1 MINRYKPTY
10 GIQLEMASAAVTR
23 TRVSE
28 AVFGDDPNPEDH
40 ALFIQTIQGQTIRT
54 LIQAIEMIL
63 PEENIRFTPEGM
75 SMLAMDATQ
84 TLIVN
89 LQLYANRFEVYHC
102 ARPITVGVSIINLL
116 KIVNTVGNLHTLTIY
131 MNYDDDHLYIRI
143 DNPDKKIR
151 DLFRVN
157 LLDLDRYNLD
167 IPDET
172 FPSIIMMPSVD
183 FQKFVR
189 DMNHIGDH
197 VTITAI
203 GDMLSMKVEG
213 DFAQQEKIFGGNGNE
228 GYLEFLKHNDQE
240 IIQGEFNLRC
250 LVMFSRCTNLCSN
263 IEICLK
269 NDYPIV
275 IRYQVSNLGEIK
287 LALAPKTTETGIE

>member
-1 MINRYKPTY
+1 MINRYKPKY
-10 GIQLEMASAAVTR
+10 GIQLEMASTAVTR

-63 PEENIRFTPEGM
+63 PEENIRFTPDGM

-131 MNYDDDHLYIRI
+131 MNHDDDHLYIRI

-269 NDYPIV
+269 NDYPLV

-287 LALAPKTTETGIE
+287 LALAPKTTEAGIE

>member
-1 MINRYKPTY
+1 
-10 GIQLEMASAAVTR
+10 MAAAVTR
-23 TRVSE
+23 TRTTTDAMFS
-28 AVFGDDPNPEDH
+28 DDHKPEDY
-40 ALFIQTIQGQTIRT
+40 ALYLQTIQGQTIRT
-54 LIQAIEMIL
+54 LIEAIEMIL
-63 PEENIRFTPEGM
+63 PEENIRFTPEGI

-84 TLIVN
+84 ILIVN
-89 LQLYANRFEVYHC
+89 LQLFAHRFEVYHC

-116 KIVNTVGNLHTLTIY
+116 KIMKTVGNIHTLTMY
-131 MNYDDDHLYIRI
+131 MNHDDDHLYIRI

-157 LLDLDRYNLD
+157 LLDLDRHNLD

-189 DMNHIGDH
+189 DMSHIGDY
-197 VTITAI
+197 VTITSV

-213 DFAQQEKIFGGNGNE
+213 DFAQQEKIFGGNE
-228 GYLEFLKHNDQE
+228 GYLEFLKQTNQE
-240 IIQGEFNLRC
+240 IVQGEFNLRC

-269 NDYPIV
+269 NDYPLV

-287 LALAPKTTETGIE
+287 LALAPRNTEPAA

>member
-1 MINRYKPTY
+1 
-10 GIQLEMASAAVTR
+10 MAAATITR
-23 TRVSE
+23 TRTSD
-28 AVFGDDPNPEDH
+28 AVFSDDPKHEDY
-40 ALFIQTIQGQTIRT
+40 AIFIQTIQGQTIRT
-54 LIQAIEMIL
+54 LIEAIEMIL
-63 PEENIRFTPEGM
+63 PEENIKFTPSGL

-89 LQLYANRFEVYHC
+89 LNLYAHRFEVYHC
-102 ARPITVGVSIINLL
+102 AKPITVGVSIINLL
-116 KIVNTVGNLHTLTIY
+116 KIMKTVGNIHTLTIY
-131 MNYDDDHLYIRI
+131 MNHDDDHLYIRI

-157 LLDLDRYNLD
+157 LLDLDRYTLD
-167 IPDET
+167 IPNET
-172 FPSIIMMPSVD
+172 FPSIIMMPSID

-189 DMNHIGDH
+189 DMSHIGEY
-197 VTITAI
+197 VVITSV

-213 DFAQQEKIFGGNGNE
+213 DFAQQEKIFGGNE
-228 GYLEFLKHNDQE
+228 GCLDFLKQTSEE
-240 IIQGEFNLRC
+240 IVQGEFNLRC

-269 NDYPIV
+269 NDYPLV

-287 LALAPKTTETGIE
+287 LALAPKNTEPAI

>member
-1 MINRYKPTY
+1 
-10 GIQLEMASAAVTR
+10 MAAAAVTR

-28 AVFGDDPNPEDH
+28 GSFGDDPKPEDH

-54 LIQAIEMIL
+54 LIEAIEMIL

-89 LQLYANRFEVYHC
+89 LQLYAHRFEVYHC

-116 KIVNTVGNLHTLTIY
+116 KIVKTVGNIHTLTMY
-131 MNYDDDHLYIRI
+131 MNHDDDHLYIRI

-189 DMNHIGDH
+189 DMNHIGDY
-197 VTITAI
+197 VTITAV

-213 DFAQQEKIFGGNGNE
+213 DFAQQEKIFGGSE

-269 NDYPIV
+269 NDYPLV

-287 LALAPKTTETGIE
+287 LALAPKNTDAGV

>member
-1 MINRYKPTY
+1 MT
-10 GIQLEMASAAVTR
+10 SAISR
-23 TRVSE
+23 TRSRGDNIL
-28 AVFGDDPNPEDH
+28 FQDDPKPEEH
-40 ALFIQTIQGQTIRT
+40 ALYIQTIQGQTIRT
-54 LIQAIEMIL
+54 LIEAIEMIL
-63 PEENIRFTPEGM
+63 PEENIRFTPEAM
-75 SMLAMDATQ
+75 SILAMDATQ
-84 TLIVN
+84 ILIVN
-89 LQLYANRFEVYHC
+89 LQLFAHRFEVYYC
-102 ARPITVGVSIINLL
+102 EKPVTLGVSIINLL
-116 KIVNTVGNLHTLTIY
+116 KIMKTVGNIHTLTIY
-131 MNYDDDHLYIRI
+131 MNHGTNGNPDHHLYIRI

-157 LLDLDRYNLD
+157 LLDLDRHNLD

-172 FPSIIMMPSVD
+172 FPSIIMMPSID

-189 DMNHIGDH
+189 DMSHIGEY
-197 VTITAI
+197 VTITSV

-213 DFAQQEKIFGGNGNE
+213 DFAQQEKIFGGNE
-228 GYLEFLKHNDQE
+228 GYLDFLKQTSQE

-269 NDYPIV
+269 NDYPLV

-287 LALAPKTTETGIE
+287 LALAPRSTE

>member
-1 MINRYKPTY
+1 
-10 GIQLEMASAAVTR
+10 MAAATITR
-23 TRVSE
+23 TRTSD
-28 AVFGDDPNPEDH
+28 AVFSDDPKPEDY
-40 ALFIQTIQGQTIRT
+40 AIFIQTIQGQTIRT
-54 LIQAIEMIL
+54 LIEAIEMIL
-63 PEENIRFTPEGM
+63 PEENIKFTPSGL

-89 LQLYANRFEVYHC
+89 LNLYAHRFEVYHC
-102 ARPITVGVSIINLL
+102 AKPITVGVSIINLL
-116 KIVNTVGNLHTLTIY
+116 KIMKTVGNIHTLTIY
-131 MNYDDDHLYIRI
+131 MNHDDDHLYIRI

-157 LLDLDRYNLD
+157 LLDLDRYTLD
-167 IPDET
+167 IPNET
-172 FPSIIMMPSVD
+172 FPSIIMMPSID

-189 DMNHIGDH
+189 DMSHIGEY
-197 VTITAI
+197 VVITSV

-213 DFAQQEKIFGGNGNE
+213 DFAQQEKIFGGNE
-228 GYLEFLKHNDQE
+228 GCLDFLKQTSEE
-240 IIQGEFNLRC
+240 IVQGEFNLRC

-269 NDYPIV
+269 NDYPLV

-287 LALAPKTTETGIE
+287 LALAPKNTEPAI